1 MPAIAGRP
9 ARGNKPTAGKPG
21 AAPGKGGGM
30 ASKLPGKRRKKGAV
44 ASPRERIASA
54 AAPLHDRRRRLV
66 GARETTLRDLGGLML
81 EMYKRNR
88 FREELLLDKCEEV
101 LAIEV
106 EIAHVDQRLF
116 QLAPPNAAGMRP
128 IGRCECGAPIHP
140 GQNFCGVCGRSFATL
155 TQVRSCQRCGAGLRP
170 GDSFCATCGSEA
182 PDALQTIEA
191 APPGMPNMPALD
203 ATAIASSAVAETLV
217 MDAPPLDGSDAAP
230 GAAPSM
236 GAGVGVTPPS
246 VIEHPTPAE
255 AARTA
260 AEADVELPPIVL
272 SGPPIDAVA
281 ASSAQPAA
289 PEPITPAP
297 SVVAAEAP
305 VTDAGSSSPVLE
317 PISDAEQASGIAASE
332 PMTEPAGLAQPA
344 PSAAPAGFDWSTP
357 PAAPDA
363 AMDAAVDAIAPS
375 PTDPETP
382 FAGFPLS
389 ATVPP
394 PPIVDPIDVPLMEPV
409 APFVAPVSMTQPEAL
424 PVEDAP
430 AAEPRRG
437 RFGSLPVR
445 GAKGDKPAKEPKAA
459 KAPKEPKAAKPAKA
473 PKPPKAVPGPAAPT
487 APQDSSEKDAAKAA
501 KAAEREAKKAL
512 VDEAKHRERDAKLR
526 AKAKAK
532 AAREQRKRGGGS

>member
-1 MPAIAGRP
+1 MPAISGRP
-9 ARGNKPTAGKPG
+9 TRPGSAKPTAGKPG
-21 AAPGKGGGM
+21 AAPAKSGGM
-30 ASKLPGKRRKKGAV
+30 ASKLPGKRRKKGAPT
-44 ASPRERIASA
+44 SPRERIASA

-182 PDALQTIEA
+182 PDALQAIEA
-191 APPGMPNMPALD
+191 APPGVPSAPPID
-203 ATAIASSAVAETLV
+203 AAAIASNAVAETLV
-217 MDAPPLDGSDAAP
+217 MDAPPLDGSDDAP
-230 GAAPSM
+230 VSM
-236 GAGVGVTPPS
+236 SAMTPPLDG
-246 VIEHPTPAE
+246 PTPA
-255 AARTA
+255 AAEQVA

-272 SGPPIDAVA
+272 SGPPMDAPAPAITPEPAETA
-281 ASSAQPAA
+281 AMPTPVEPAA
-289 PEPITPAP
+289 
-297 SVVAAEAP
+297 
-305 VTDAGSSSPVLE
+305 SSPVLE
-317 PISDAEQASGIAASE
+317 PITDAEMESE
-332 PMTEPAGLAQPA
+332 PMTEPAALAQPA
-344 PSAAPAGFDWSTP
+344 PSSAPAGFDWSTP
-357 PAAPDA
+357 PAAPEA
-363 AMDAAVDAIAPS
+363 AMDAALDALPAS

-382 FAGFPLS
+382 FAGFPLTS
-389 ATVPP
+389 TVPP
-394 PPIVDPIDVPLMEPV
+394 PPIVDPIDVPLTSAATEATASLADV
-409 APFVAPVSMTQPEAL
+409 AVDAIAAPSEA
-424 PVEDAP
+424 DTAP
-430 AAEPRRG
+430 AADAKPTRG
-437 RFGSLPVR
+437 RFGLGSKAEKSP
-445 GAKGDKPAKEPKAA
+445 KTPKASKPP
-459 KAPKEPKAAKPAKA
+459 KAPKDPKPPKASKA
-473 PKPPKAVPGPAAPT
+473 PKPPKVEQLQGPLSPMPAPEVPSASKVT
-487 APQDSSEKDAAKAA
+487 KDSSDKDAAKAA

-512 VDEAKHRERDAKLR
+512 ADEAKHRARDAKLR